1 MARRRR
7 AQTREVLPDP
17 KFHSL
22 IVTEFIGIVLK
33 EGKKTVAER
42 IVYSAIGG
50 LAEKIEG
57 EETPLEKFE
66 TALDNIKPHLE
77 VKSRRVGGAT
87 YQVPIE
93 VRPRRAKALAMR
105 WLVDAAKKRSENTMS
120 QKLSNELVSAFKNEG
135 NAVRKRVDTH
145 KMADANKAFAHYRW

>member
-42 IVYSAIGG
+42 IVYSAIEG

>member
-42 IVYSAIGG
+42 IVYSAIEG

-135 NAVRKRVDTH
+135 NAVRKRDRKSVV
-145 KMADANKAFAHYRW
+145 

>member
-42 IVYSAIGG
+42 IVYSAIEG

-93 VRPRRAKALAMR
+93 VRPRRA
-105 WLVDAAKKRSENTMS
+105 D
-120 QKLSNELVSAFKNEG
+120 
-135 NAVRKRVDTH
+135 RKSVV
-145 KMADANKAFAHYRW
+145 

>member
-42 IVYSAIGG
+42 IVYSAIEG

-145 KMADANKAFAHYRW
+145 KMAEANKAFAHYRW